1 LHPYVL
7 ISATGTGR
15 KQRTRKMMDKRSNEF
30 MNLDGSINT
39 TKAIQAGH
47 EERSEAIREMFGAA
61 YGRLSGIFRLKP
73 EQINKNMPLP
83 R

>member
-1 LHPYVL
+1 M
-7 ISATGTGR
+7 T
-15 KQRTRKMMDKRSNEF
+15 DKRSNEF
-30 MNLDGSINT
+30 INADGSINT

-47 EERSEAIREMFGAA
+47 EERSEAFREKLGAA
-61 YGRLSGIFRLKP
+61 CGRLSGIFRLKS